1 MDTSQSSY
9 PIVENNTSAGFAY
22 IKQLL
27 GFRTGIIS
35 IAVFCTVF
43 GYDIACEGS
52 PFSLFFLV
60 RSCLSS
66 LSFVYL
72 DKKPS
77 CILCTIND

>member
-35 IAVFCTVF
+35 IAVLGTVF
-43 GYDIACEGS
+43 GYDIACLGIAF
-52 PFSLFFLV
+52 FSFLFCSVLPLFFFIRLL
-60 RSCLSS
+60 R
-66 LSFVYL
+66 
-72 DKKPS
+72 
-77 CILCTIND
+77 